1 MNKNL
6 ITRIL
11 TGLVA
16 GSVSIT
22 ALVISPYGVWI
33 FCGLISMLGLWEMM
47 KTGGVESAV
56 LRVVAMILGV
66 IPWVV
71 KVWQL
76 INPAAV
82 NQEAEIYL
90 TIGLLILPFSAL
102 IALYLKG
109 IKEPIRQLSVIML
122 AFVYVYVPFHLFYE
136 LSVPESS
143 SDFLWQYP
151 LGVMLLIW
159 TLDSMAYFVG
169 RFLGKNLLFP
179 RISPKKTWEGSLGG
193 AAFCIALGYGFT
205 IWMDEVSWNWIIV
218 AAIIAVLGQ
227 LGDLVESMFKRSLNL
242 KDSGKILPGHGGI
255 LDRFDGFFLVLPF
268 IFLYYFLF

>member
-33 FCGLISMLGLWEMM
+33 FCALISMLGLWEMM
-47 KTGGVESAV
+47 KTSGVESSFLKV
-56 LRVVAMILGV
+56 TAMIMAG

-71 KVWQL
+71 NVWL
-76 INPAAV
+76 LANPNSGSV
-82 NQEAEIYL
+82 KMNTYV
-90 TIGLLILPFSAL
+90 TIGLLILPVSAL
-102 IALYLKG
+102 VALYLKD
-109 IKEPIRQLSVIML
+109 IKEPIRQLSVIVL
-122 AFVYVYVPFHLFYE
+122 AFVYVYLPFQLFYE
-136 LSVPESS
+136 ISVPESA

-151 LGVMLLIW
+151 LGIMLLIW

-193 AAFCIALGYGFT
+193 AAFCLALGYGFT
-205 IWMDEVSWNWIIV
+205 IWMDDVSWNWMIV
-218 AAIIAVLGQ
+218 AGLIAVLGQ

-242 KDSGKILPGHGGI
+242 KDSGNILPGHGGI

-268 IFLYYFLF
+268 VFLYYFLF

>member
-16 GSVSIT
+16 GSASIT

-33 FCGLISMLGLWEMM
+33 FCALISMLGLWEMM
-47 KTGGVESAV
+47 KTGGVESPL
-56 LRVVAMILGV
+56 LRVVAMIMGA
-66 IPWVV
+66 IPWIVNVWLLANPDSGSLEMDTYVV
-71 KVWQL
+71 
-76 INPAAV
+76 
-82 NQEAEIYL
+82 
-90 TIGLLILPFSAL
+90 IGLLILPVSAL
-102 IALYLKG
+102 IALYLKD
-109 IKEPIRQLSVIML
+109 IKEPIRQLSVIVL
-122 AFVYVYVPFHLFYE
+122 AFVYVYLPFQLFYE
-136 LSVPESS
+136 ISVPELA

-151 LGVMLLIW
+151 LGIMLLIW

-193 AAFCIALGYGFT
+193 AAFCMALGYGFT
-205 IWMDEVSWNWIIV
+205 IWMDDVSWNWMIV
-218 AAIIAVLGQ
+218 AGLIAVLGQ

-242 KDSGKILPGHGGI
+242 KDSGNILPGHGGI

-268 IFLYYFLF
+268 VFLYYFLF

>member
-33 FCGLISMLGLWEMM
+33 FCALISMLGLWEMM
-47 KTGGVESAV
+47 KTGGVESSI
-56 LRVVAMILGV
+56 LKIFTMILTA
-66 IPWVV
+66 IPWIV

-76 INPAAV
+76 INPASV
-82 NQEAEIYL
+82 NQEADIYL
-90 TIGLLILPFSAL
+90 AIGLLILPLSAL
-102 IALYLKG
+102 VALYLKG
-109 IKEPIRQLSVIML
+109 INEPIRQLGVIVL
-122 AFVYVYVPFHLFYE
+122 ACVYVYLPFHLFYE

-143 SDFLWQYP
+143 TDFLWQYP

-193 AAFCIALGYGFT
+193 AAFCIALGYAFT
-205 IWMDEVSWNWIIV
+205 IWMDEISWNWIIV
-218 AAIIAVLGQ
+218 AVLVAVLGQ

-242 KDSGKILPGHGGI
+242 KDSGNILPGHGGI

>member
-33 FCGLISMLGLWEMM
+33 FCALISMLGLWEMM
-47 KTGGVESAV
+47 KTGGVESAL
-56 LRVVAMILGV
+56 LRVVATILGA
-66 IPWVV
+66 IPWGI
-71 KVWQL
+71 KIWL
-76 INPAAV
+76 LANPTSGSLEMDSYV
-82 NQEAEIYL
+82 
-90 TIGLLILPFSAL
+90 TIGLLILPVSAL
-102 IALYLKG
+102 IALYLKD
-109 IKEPIRQLSVIML
+109 IKEPIRQLSVIVL
-122 AFVYVYVPFHLFYE
+122 AFVYVYLPFLLFYE
-136 LSVPESS
+136 ISVPELASN
-143 SDFLWQYP
+143 FLWQYP

-193 AAFCIALGYGFT
+193 AAFCMALGYTFT
-205 IWMDEVSWNWIIV
+205 IWMDDVSWNWMIV
-218 AAIIAVLGQ
+218 AGLIAVLGQ

-242 KDSGKILPGHGGI
+242 KDSGNILPGHGGI

-268 IFLYYFLF
+268 VFLYYFLF

>member
-33 FCGLISMLGLWEMM
+33 FCALISMLGLWEMM
-47 KTGGVESAV
+47 KTGGVESTL
-56 LRVVAMILGV
+56 LRVVAMIMGV

-71 KVWQL
+71 NVWL
-76 INPAAV
+76 LTNPASGSPEM
-82 NQEAEIYL
+82 NTYM
-90 TIGLLILPFSAL
+90 TIGLLILPVSAL
-102 IALYLKG
+102 IALYIKD
-109 IKEPIRQLSVIML
+109 IKEPIRQLSVIVL
-122 AFVYVYVPFHLFYE
+122 AFVYVYLPFQLFYE
-136 LSVPESS
+136 ISVPEIA
-143 SDFLWQYP
+143 SDFLWQVP
-151 LGVMLLIW
+151 LGIMLLIW

-169 RFLGKNLLFP
+169 RFLGKSLLFP

-193 AAFCIALGYGFT
+193 AAFCMALGYGFT
-205 IWMDEVSWNWIIV
+205 IWMDEVSWNWMIV
-218 AAIIAVLGQ
+218 AALVAVLGQ

-242 KDSGKILPGHGGI
+242 KDSGNILPGHGGI

-268 IFLYYFLF
+268 VFLYYFLF

>member
-33 FCGLISMLGLWEMM
+33 FCALISMLGLWEMM
-47 KTGGVESAV
+47 KTGGVESAI
-56 LRVVAMILGV
+56 LRIVAMILGA
-66 IPWVV
+66 IPWVL
-71 KVWQL
+71 KVWL
-76 INPAAV
+76 LANPTDGDWLLNTSV
-82 NQEAEIYL
+82 
-90 TIGLLILPFSAL
+90 TIGLLILPLSAL
-102 IALYLKG
+102 IALYLKE
-109 IKEPIRQLSVIML
+109 IKEPIRQLSVIVL
-122 AFVYVYVPFHLFYE
+122 AFVYVYVPFQLFYE

-193 AAFCIALGYGFT
+193 AAFCMALGYGFT
-205 IWMDEVSWNWIIV
+205 IWMDEVSWNWLIV
-218 AAIIAVLGQ
+218 AALVAVLGQ

-242 KDSGKILPGHGGI
+242 KDSGNILPGHGGI

-268 IFLYYFLF
+268 VFLYYFLF

>member
-33 FCGLISMLGLWEMM
+33 FCALISMLGLWEMM
-47 KTGGVESAV
+47 KTGGVESPI
-56 LRVVAMILGV
+56 LRVVAMVLGV
-66 IPWVV
+66 IPWIV

-82 NQEAEIYL
+82 NQESDIYL
-90 TIGLLILPFSAL
+90 TIGLLILPLSAL

-109 IKEPIRQLSVIML
+109 IKEPIRQLSVIVL

-242 KDSGKILPGHGGI
+242 KDSGNILPGHGGI